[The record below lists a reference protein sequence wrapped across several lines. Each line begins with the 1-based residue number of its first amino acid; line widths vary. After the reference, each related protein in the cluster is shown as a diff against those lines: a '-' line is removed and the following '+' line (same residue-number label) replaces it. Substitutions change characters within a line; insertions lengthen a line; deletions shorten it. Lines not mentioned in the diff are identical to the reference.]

1 MSLPVSQKERTAPS
15 MHHMSVDQYD
25 TAFGFVTS
33 PDSLAR
39 EIMEKFVLVMYCPE
53 TPSNASYGYSISQT
67 MPNQST
73 KAWRIHSIHTPVV
86 RVIGPLLHRSPSPD
100 KAEWLAIGESNTVD
114 LTFGQINKIVTSISL
129 RLHQG
134 KFNEI
139 DQGLSEADPTKMSPD
154 AVVAISRITYP
165 ARMNLGHWKN
175 FVALASVEMNR
186 RGESSD
192 LMVGLI

>member
-1 MSLPVSQKERTAPS
+1 MSLMVSEKERTAAS
-15 MHHMSVDQYD
+15 MQQMSVDQYG
-25 TAFGFVTS
+25 TAVGSVTS

-39 EIMEKFVLVMYCPE
+39 EIMEKFVLVMYRPE

-67 MPNQST
+67 MPNQN
-73 KAWRIHSIHTPVV
+73 KNAWHIHSIHTPVV
-86 RVIGPLLHRSPSPD
+86 RVVGSFNRRSPSPD
-100 KAEWLAIGESNTVD
+100 KADWLAIGESNTVD
-114 LTFGQINKIVTSISL
+114 LTFGQINKIVSSISL

-134 KFNEI
+134 RFDEI

-165 ARMNLGHWKN
+165 ARLNLSHWKI
-175 FVALASVEMNR
+175 FVTLANREMNR
-186 RGESSD
+186 RGESND